1 MTRKMHKRMILISPI
16 LIIFSVLIL
25 GYFTNSEYFDAQH
38 KWKEYFSKV
47 LGILIIT
54 GILLF
59 INGTLMLLY
68 GYFIYYSQLD
78 LNF

>member
-47 LGILIIT
+47 LGILIYWH
-54 GILLF
+54 F
-59 INGTLMLLY
+59 IVY
-68 GYFIYYSQLD
+68 
-78 LNF
+78 